1 MHFEKNRWH
10 LYPSFGLLFCLQR
23 VIVVVTIW
31 LLLWGRPGCCSVLLT
46 QGLQGHHTSV
56 FTLYNPNQSVNQS
69 LYQCLHL
76 LLIIQL
82 ACQHKIMSR
91 YVVTRIQ
98 FVKVILPKD
107 GDFMKMKRGL
117 RFTKEF

>member
-1 MHFEKNRWH
+1 
-10 LYPSFGLLFCLQR
+10 
-23 VIVVVTIW
+23 
-31 LLLWGRPGCCSVLLT
+31 
-46 QGLQGHHTSV
+46 
-56 FTLYNPNQSVNQS
+56 
-69 LYQCLHL
+69 
-76 LLIIQL
+76 
-82 ACQHKIMSR
+82 MSR